1 MNLMPEILP
10 DDPVLLKQML
20 NEMLEQMLSE
30 RQLYKG
36 QIVDLKEQVKLL
48 RDRLFGRKSEQT
60 AEADTPQLA
69 LFNEAESVAVLKEG
83 IVENEEV
90 VASTP
95 RRGKRKPLP
104 SDLPRIEVVHELPE
118 HELTCTCGC
127 RKHVIGEETSGQLDI
142 VPMQIRVIK
151 HIRKVYGCRG
161 CETAPVTADK
171 PAQLIEKSMA
181 SPSVLAMLLTTKYVD
196 GLPLYRFEKVLGR
209 HGVDIPRQTLACW
222 VIQCGEHLQP
232 LLNLMR
238 DRLLESPVI
247 QCDETRVQVLK
258 EPDRDPTS
266 QSWMWVQA
274 SGLPDRPVVLFD
286 YTTSRTQ
293 EVPLRLLGDYRG
305 YLMTDDYAGYNAL
318 ALQPGVE
325 RLACMAH
332 VRRKFVD
339 AQKVQP
345 KGKTGRADIALTMI
359 NRLYGIERELKDGSD
374 EQRFIGCQE
383 KSVPILAQLKSWL
396 EKTQPQITPQSVL
409 GKAVN
414 YLASNWSRLER
425 YVEAGFLPIDNNR
438 AERAVKPFVIGRKAW
453 LFSDTPK
460 GATAS
465 AQIYSLVGTAKVN
478 GQEPYT
484 WLRHVLERLPQASLV
499 EDFEALLPWNCS
511 PEVPR

>member
-1 MNLMPEILP
+1 MISLPDDLP
-10 DDPVLLKQML
+10 DDPVLLKHML
-20 NEMLEQMLSE
+20 LEALN
-30 RQLYKG
+30 RQEEVAQAY
-36 QIVDLKEQVKLL
+36 QAHIVDLKGQIKLL
-48 RDRLFGRKSEQT
+48 RDHLFGRKSEQT
-60 AEADTPQLA
+60 AQPNTPQLA
-69 LFNEAESVAVLKEG
+69 LFNEPESEPMPLIGDAE
-83 IVENEEV
+83 EEV
-90 VASTP
+90 VSPVP
-95 RRGKRKPLP
+95 RRGKRKVL
-104 SDLPRIEVVHELPE
+104 SAELPRVEVIHELPE
-118 HELTCTCGC
+118 HELTCACGC
-127 RKHVIGEETSGQLDI
+127 RKHVISEEISEQLDI

-196 GLPLYRFEKVLGR
+196 GLPLHRFETVLSR
-209 HGVDIPRQTLACW
+209 HGIDIPRQTLARW
-222 VIQCGEHLQP
+222 VMQCGEHFQP

-247 QCDETRVQVLK
+247 HCDETRVQVLK
-258 EPDRDPTS
+258 EPGRDPTS

-274 SGLPDRPVVLFD
+274 SGPPDRKVVLFE
-286 YTTSRTQ
+286 YTSSRAR
-293 EVPLRLLGDYRG
+293 EVPLRLLESYRG
-305 YLMTDDYAGYNAL
+305 YVMTDDYAGYNAL

-332 VRRKFVD
+332 ARRKFVE

-359 NRLYGIERELKDGSD
+359 NKLYGIERELKDSDD
-374 EQRFIGCQE
+374 EQRLIGRQQ
-383 KSVPILAQLKSWL
+383 KSVPILAQLKGWL
-396 EKTQPQITPQSVL
+396 EKTQPQVTPQSVL
-409 GKAVN
+409 GKAIN

-425 YVEAGFLPIDNNR
+425 YVQAGFLPIDNNA
-438 AERAVKPFVIGRKAW
+438 AERAIKPFVIGRKAW

-465 AQIYSLVGTAKVN
+465 AQIYSLVETAKVN

-484 WLRHVLERLPQASLV
+484 WLRHVLEQLPHAQSVA
-499 EDFEALLPWNCS
+499 DYEALLPWNCS
-511 PEVPR
+511 PEIRR